1 MGQYAIGQSV
11 PRTEDPRL
19 LRGNGQYVDDLTRRD
34 QACACFLRSPHA
46 HAGLGRIDVSAA
58 RDAPGVLAVL
68 TGAEYEAAGLG
79 TLPSTGPFRM
89 RDGSDMFRPGRPAL
103 RTDRVRFVGEIV
115 AIVVA
120 ETAARARDAAELIE
134 VEYTPLDHVTD
145 IARAVTDGAPRLWP
159 EAPRNEAFVRKLGNE
174 AATAEA
180 FARAAHVV
188 EQHFVITRATA
199 NTMEPRCCNAEYD
212 ARHGRYTLWAPQQ
225 SPHQLREA
233 FAKSLLK
240 IPETDLRIVTG
251 DIGGAFGMKNG
262 NYVEYA
268 LCLWAARVVG
278 RPVKGT
284 ADRSEG
290 LMSDE
295 DGRDH
300 VTDAALALDADGR
313 FLGFRCRTLAAMG
326 AYLSKNGA
334 NPPVGNAG
342 GLAGVYVIP
351 AMFAEIVGVYSNTMS
366 TAPYRGAGRPEASYV
381 IERMIDI
388 AAAELGIDPVALRR
402 RNIIPP
408 DALPYK
414 TALTFTYDCGEF
426 EAVMDQALELA
437 DYKGFEARRAEAA
450 KRGRL
455 RGLGLSLTIEQSA
468 GPQIETAQIRFDPS
482 GTVTLLMGTND
493 QGQGHDV
500 TYRQILSQ
508 ALGIDSDDIRL
519 VDGDTDKVSFGRGTF
534 GSRSAAIGGTALL
547 KAADKIVEKGRRL
560 AAHALEAAIDD
571 IEFDAGAFRVVGTD
585 RALALKQIAAMAFQ
599 PNKVPGDMEPGLD
612 EMASHMP
619 DAGNFPNG
627 CHAIELEIDPDTGSV
642 EMLRYSVVDDV
653 GTMINPLLVKGQIHG
668 GIAQGVGQ
676 IFIEDKKYDDGS
688 GQLLAGSFMDYGMP
702 RADTLC
708 SIDIDSHPVPTAT
721 NPMGVKGVGECGT
734 VGAMPAAMNA
744 VIDALKPL
752 GIRHIDMPA
761 TPDRLWR
768 AIRDARA
775 KAAG

>member
-19 LRGNGQYVDDLTRRD
+19 LRGNGQYVDDLIRPE
-34 QACACFLRSPHA
+34 QAYACFLRSPYA
-46 HAGLGRIDVSAA
+46 HAEIGRIDVTAA
-58 RDAPGVLAVL
+58 KDAPGVLAVL
-68 TGAEYEAAGLG
+68 TGEDWKAAGLG

-89 RDGSDMFRPGRPAL
+89 RDGSDMFRPPRPVL

-115 AIVVA
+115 AVVVA
-120 ETAARARDAAELIE
+120 ETAAQAKDAVELIDVAFE
-134 VEYTPLDHVTD
+134 PLDHVTD
-145 IARAVTDGAPRLWP
+145 IARAVTDGAPLLW
-159 EAPRNEAFVRKLGNE
+159 EKAPRNEAFVRKLGNE
-174 AATAEA
+174 AATSDA
-180 FARAAHVV
+180 FAKAAHVV
-188 EQHFVITRATA
+188 EQHFVVTRATA
-199 NTMEPRCCNAEYD
+199 NSMEPRCCNAEYD
-212 ARHGRYTLWAPQQ
+212 RRQERYRLWAPQQ

-233 FAKSLLK
+233 FAKSVFK
-240 IPETDLRIVTG
+240 IPETDLHIITG

-268 LCLWAARVVG
+268 LCLWAAKLTG
-278 RPVKGT
+278 RPVKWT

-300 VTDAALALDADGR
+300 VTDAALALDKDGK
-313 FLGFRCRTLAAMG
+313 FLGFRCKTLAAMG

-381 IERMIDI
+381 IERMIDL
-388 AAAELGIDPVALRR
+388 AAAELGIDPVELRR

-426 EAVMDQALELA
+426 EAVMDQALALA
-437 DYKGFEARRAEAA
+437 DYAGFEARRAEAA
-450 KRGRL
+450 KRGKL

-493 QGQGHDV
+493 QGQGHDIA
-500 TYRQILSQ
+500 YKQIVSQ
-508 ALGIDSDDIRL
+508 TLGIDSDDVRR
-519 VDGDTDKVSFGRGTF
+519 VDGDTDKVSFGRGSF

-547 KAADKIVEKGRRL
+547 RAADKIIEKGRRL
-560 AAHALEAAIDD
+560 AAHALEAAVDD
-571 IEFDAGAFRVVGTD
+571 IEFDAGTFRVAGTD
-585 RALALKQIAAMAFQ
+585 RALSIKQVAAMAFQ
-599 PNKVPGDMEPGLD
+599 PNRVPKDMEPGLD
-612 EMASHMP
+612 EMASHVP

-627 CHAIELEIDPDTGSV
+627 CHIVELEIDPDTGAA

-744 VIDALKPL
+744 VMDALKPL
-752 GIRHIDMPA
+752 GIHHIDMPVS
-761 TPDRLWR
+761 PDRLWR
-768 AIRDARA
+768 AIDAA
-775 KAAG
+775 KRKGAA